1 MLPNDPQAA
10 PFLRAA
16 QDASGSSL
24 GSILEAPAV
33 TGPGV
38 VLRPPAGSVHGLGA
52 MSPAA
57 SSYLS
62 LTGSAFV
69 GAGIGYAASRR
80 GRGAGIGAGL
90 QLALAA
96 ALNIATTRGMVSNG
110 THAVQ
115 AIAGLSGLAL
125 AGMLLARK

>member
-1 MLPNDPQAA
+1 MLPNDPQAL
-10 PFLRAA
+10 PFIRAA

-38 VLRPPAGSVHGLGA
+38 VLRPPAGVQGLGA
-52 MSPAA
+52 LSPAG

-62 LTGSAFV
+62 LAGSAVV

-96 ALNIATTRGMVSNG
+96 ALNIATTRGMVSGG